1 MAAAAFKIAMK
12 VVNAQGQ
19 IKSIPLTVS
28 DVNAAFALFP
38 SGGSELPLSGL
49 PSVIADMVYT
59 AAGTD
64 TSQLQV
70 FINGVDTGIRVYNA
84 ANLGTVYNRQV
95 QSAPISVPAGALV
108 RFVQAT

>member
-12 VVNAQGQ
+12 VVNQAGQ
-19 IKSIPLTVS
+19 IKSVPLTVS

-38 SGGSELPLSGL
+38 SGGSELPLSNL
-49 PSVIADMVYT
+49 PCVIADMVYT

-64 TSQLQV
+64 TSQLRV
-70 FINGVDTGIRVYNA
+70 YINGSDTGIRIYNA

-95 QSAPISVPAGALV
+95 QASPIAVPAGALV
-108 RFVQAT
+108 KFEQLT